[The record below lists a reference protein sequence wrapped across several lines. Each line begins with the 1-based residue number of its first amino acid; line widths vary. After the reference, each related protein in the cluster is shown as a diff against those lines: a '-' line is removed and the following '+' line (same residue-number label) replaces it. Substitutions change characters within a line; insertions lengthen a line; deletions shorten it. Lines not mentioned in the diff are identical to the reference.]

1 MPSLVVRADLVVR
14 RSRSSIVFYCTKD
27 KGCYEMKETQATEGA
42 EERTLGAISPNVN
55 YYSP

>member
-27 KGCYEMKETQATEGA
+27 KGCYEMKEIQATEGA
-42 EERTLGAISPNVN
+42 EEETLSAISPNTN
-55 YYSP
+55 